1 MPQGFE
7 VDTLSPENISTVAAD
22 VGAEMIDFDDT
33 THDAA
38 FVQFEVDTDNTFPSP
53 TELPSDV
60 DIGFISQNN
69 QVLKRSDDLMPD
81 TDYFIRAQ
89 AENVVY
95 SDDTLFSSA
104 AKNSQGFINDIS
116 DKDLTNAAAEPL
128 ASEAMTQFTNSR
140 TNLLT
145 YSNVLNDF
153 WSLDS
158 PTQAFWNNG
167 SFNQDNTSFGLW
179 QADIDFTSVSNL
191 NIKLRG
197 GGELGSTLNEEQ
209 SFTDSEFMGGN
220 GSDIL
225 YSQSNETLYVMNLE
239 KVHGFD
245 ATTLSQNFEQK
256 YAKDSLDQF
265 DEAIVNN
272 DGNLVIKYRNDD
284 FSRYLYEVDPSGTVL
299 KNTSIGG
306 PYGDLHQKANGDYI
320 VTRDDEVTIY
330 DSSFSE
336 KNNFTLLNKPYNNQC
351 AFGEDYIYILRD
363 NPYIIEQYDYSG
375 NKIGDAGNYSFKHTI
390 HLTGSTV
397 VVYNEEGDGSLTGHD
412 VSDLS
417 EKWTASS
424 IASGQVAVE
433 SRTDRDLF
441 FLSRGGS
448 NYSRVTETGNIVY
461 DKDYGSELAGHD
473 GAGGTVFTLKR
484 GTSPVFKRYTNGLAS
499 GDTTVRVGDSNNLF
513 KQKVNSSSYSEQT
526 LDVSGISGVQT
537 LYLGFT
543 DYDVSPEDYA
553 YGTNNGATGS
563 GNSLYVYEN
572 SGSVGS
578 ASTFAEF
585 SDITLT

>member
-7 VDTLSPENISTVAAD
+7 VDTLSPQNISTVAAD

-38 FVQFEVDTDNTFPSP
+38 FVQFEVDTDNAFPSP
-53 TELPSDV
+53 TELPSEV
-60 DIGFISQNN
+60 DIGFVAQNN

-104 AKNSQGFINDIS
+104 AKSSQGFINDIS
-116 DKDLTNAAAEPL
+116 EKDLTNAAAEPL
-128 ASEAMTQFTNSR
+128 ASEAMTQFTTSR
-140 TNLLT
+140 SNLLS
-145 YSNVLNDF
+145 YSNVISDF

-158 PTQAFWNNG
+158 PTQAFWDNG

-179 QADIDFTSVSNL
+179 QTDIDFTGVSNL

-197 GGELGSTLNEEQ
+197 GGEIGSTLNEEQ
-209 SFTDSEFMGGN
+209 SFTDSEFIGGDW
-220 GSDIL
+220 SDIL
-225 YSQSNETLYVMNLE
+225 YSQSNDTLYVVNTE
-239 KVHGFD
+239 KAHGFD
-245 ATTLSQNFEQK
+245 ATTLSQNFEQA
-256 YAKDSLDQF
+256 YPASGF
-265 DEAIVNN
+265 DAYEQAIVNN
-272 DGNLVIKYRNDD
+272 DGNLVIKYANSD
-284 FSRYLYEVDPSGTVL
+284 FDRYVYEVDPSGTVVR
-299 KNTSIGG
+299 NTSLGS

-320 VTRDDEVTIY
+320 VTRDSEITIY
-330 DSSFSE
+330 DSSFTQ
-336 KNNFTLLNKPYNNQC
+336 KNNFTVSGNPYNNEF
-351 AFGEDYIYILRD
+351 AFGENYFYFIEDFEYR
-363 NPYIIEQYDYSG
+363 IEQYDYSG
-375 NKIGDAGNYSFKHTI
+375 SKIGETGPNSFNDTI
-390 HLTGSTV
+390 HVTGSTLV
-397 VVYNEEGDGSLTGHD
+397 KYSQGGDGSLTGYNL
-412 VSDLS
+412 SDLS
-417 EKWTASS
+417 EKWTGSS

-441 FLSRGGS
+441 FRSPNGS
-448 NYSRVTETGNIVY
+448 NYSRVTETGKVVY
-461 DKDYGSELAGHD
+461 DKDYGSILAGHD
-473 GAGGTVFTLKR
+473 GAGGTVFTLTE
-484 GTSPVFKRYTNGLAS
+484 GAAPVFKRYTNGLAS

-513 KQKVNSSSYSEQT
+513 KQQVNSTSYNQQT

-553 YGTNNGATGS
+553 FGTNNGATGS
-563 GNSLYVYEN
+563 GNSLYVYDT